1 MFKRALICT
10 DFSDSLQRLADFV
23 PDLAKGG
30 MTHLVFFH
38 NVPLMT
44 SREIPCVDEE
54 QVAEAKAAL
63 SVAESAVPDGT
74 EVHIEVASGRP
85 AENIVRAVQKYQPD
99 IIFSGMPTR
108 STLNERLFGSTT
120 MELAEKVEVPIL
132 ILRPQLVST
141 YRESELSERCQNMFN
156 YLLLPYDDSSSAKK
170 LVGEIKTRIAA
181 DPNCALETCLL
192 SWVIDD
198 GGRVSSSDL
207 VEDAERT
214 LEAVKAELSD
224 LGTEVQTEV
233 RVGNPLE
240 EILKSGEVHDISAIA
255 VCTGKS
261 KGLLKLTVPS
271 FTSAILRASWH
282 PIIHFPR
289 YK

>member
-1 MFKRALICT
+1 
-10 DFSDSLQRLADFV
+10 
-23 PDLAKGG
+23 
-30 MTHLVFFH
+30 
-38 NVPLMT
+38 
-44 SREIPCVDEE
+44 
-54 QVAEAKAAL
+54 L

-170 LVGEIKTRIAA
+170 LVGEIKTRIEA